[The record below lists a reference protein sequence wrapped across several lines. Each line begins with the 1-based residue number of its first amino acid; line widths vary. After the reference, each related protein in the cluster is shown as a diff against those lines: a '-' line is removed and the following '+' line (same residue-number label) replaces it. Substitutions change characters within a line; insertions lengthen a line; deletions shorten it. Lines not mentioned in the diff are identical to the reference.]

1 MELGFSVSAG
11 PLSQISI
18 PVVSIELAVQLA
30 TGAYGWWKARDRG
43 RSMLGLVQSKQCQ
56 ISTTSSFNLLRY
68 IDRRKDGLVRG
79 VARNPDGVLSCVTL
93 PNASTASS
101 GDQGI
106 VCLRAVVC
114 ALLCFYNSATVV
126 EILISV
132 LPGTLYTS
140 DQEGGNETIEGAMV
154 SSLRQYVEAATSE
167 ENSDDLRQ
175 KLLDGVD
182 SKLGNVTGAT
192 SKDVFECDS
201 FLESDVPNFIGA
213 LRWILTPAYNRDQRV
228 YPTRSLKVWALSL
241 IMANLGFE
249 VTASM
254 HAVSSE
260 NDYRAYVQ
268 DFSYQQTY
276 QEVILVTSNVGPTDP
291 LNTRGSGS
299 GGISSS
305 VWDSNPRTGSIRS
318 IPWVAFRNLQDNA
331 GLATPKYLSEVWEF
345 TFEYVFGLLKSP
357 QPLLGSRDLHVV
369 LEFTDTALTSFGA
382 DLHPKL
388 AHIDQRSKFWDDF
401 QWLTFVTYH
410 PLKKFATPQGKLSLW
425 NERDILSQFKGTT
438 PEYAYLPD
446 GELLDDW
453 YITRAV
459 VLATIYAVCCKW
471 LYTSDGLS
479 LLDTEIAFSPD
490 YIRRGNLGPWTSL
503 GPFSTLLLPPNQ
515 PAPGFWS
522 EMGHKTWLRMLV
534 NVFSGVPNDPA
545 LEARAERSSG
555 SRDPTF
561 KFVLGFQKN
570 GVVFLPNLLVSPSAD
585 SRDWF
590 RYHIRIGQLLDM
602 PLQEDGFVCASSGP
616 PVISQTDT
624 WRPDSSHE
632 HTLVENP
639 PPDTIV
645 RIDPEPWWESNERSI
660 VFRARVGGVVRA
672 VFSPAALV
680 EISHS
685 ILISDCECTIPKAS
699 VSLDRTVYV
708 LRLSEFLLHPSTKV
722 SNSSGPSSRS
732 VVIQTGGDPMA
743 QVLCL
748 AVANPNIRTVNS
760 IIGCIDSLQDEPS
773 HASLVFL

>member
-43 RSMLGLVQSKQCQ
+43 RSMLGIVLSKQCQ

-68 IDRRKDGLVRG
+68 IDRRKDGLIRG
-79 VARNPDGVLSCVTL
+79 VARDPDGVLSCVTL

-101 GDQGI
+101 GDQGL

-126 EILISV
+126 EILV
-132 LPGTLYTS
+132 NALPGTLYTS

-175 KLLDGVD
+175 KLLDTVD

-213 LRWILTPAYNRDQRV
+213 LRWILTPAFNRDQRV

-241 IMANLGFE
+241 IMAHLGFE

-260 NDYRAYVQ
+260 KDYRAYVQ
-268 DFSYQQTY
+268 DFSYQTTY
-276 QEVILVTSNVGPTDP
+276 QEVVLVTSNAGPTDP
-291 LNTRGSGS
+291 LNTHSIRTSPTG
-299 GGISSS
+299 
-305 VWDSNPRTGSIRS
+305 WDSNPRTGSIRS
-318 IPWVAFRNLQDNA
+318 IPWIAFQNLQDNP

-345 TFEYVFGLLKSP
+345 TFEYVFGLLEPP
-357 QPLLGSRDLHVV
+357 QPLAGARDLPVV
-369 LEFTDTALTSFGA
+369 LEFTKTALKSFGA

-401 QWLTFVTYH
+401 QWLTFVISR
-410 PLKKFATPQGKLSLW
+410 PLEKFATPHGKLSLW

-438 PEYAYLPD
+438 PEYASLPD
-446 GELLDDW
+446 GEILDDW
-453 YITRAV
+453 YITRVV

-471 LYTSDGLS
+471 LYTSDELQS
-479 LLDTEIAFSPD
+479 MLDTEIAFSPD
-490 YIRRGNLGPWTSL
+490 YIRRGNLGPWTSI
-503 GPFSTLLLPPNQ
+503 GPFSTMLLPPNR
-515 PAPGFWS
+515 PARGFWS
-522 EMGHKTWLRMLV
+522 EMDHKTWLRMIV
-534 NVFSGVPNDPA
+534 NVFSGVPNDLA
-545 LEARAERSSG
+545 LEARADRSSG
-555 SRDPTF
+555 PRDVAF
-561 KFVLGFQKN
+561 KSILGFQKN
-570 GVVFLPNLLVSPSAD
+570 GIVLLPNILVSPSANPNN
-585 SRDWF
+585 WF
-590 RYHIRIGQLLDM
+590 RYHIRVGQLLDM

-616 PVISQTDT
+616 PMVS
-624 WRPDSSHE
+624 RPDSWALDPSYE

-639 PPDTIV
+639 LPDTIV
-645 RIDPEPWWESNERSI
+645 RIDPEPWWESDERSV
-660 VFRARVGGVVRA
+660 VFRARVGGAVKA
-672 VFSPAALV
+672 VFSPVALF
-680 EISHS
+680 ERSHS
-685 ILISDCECTIPKAS
+685 ALISNCECSIPKAS
-699 VSLDRTVYV
+699 IRLNRALYV
-708 LRLSEFLLHPSTKV
+708 LRLSEFLLHS
-722 SNSSGPSSRS
+722 SNNLLDYNQINPRS

-748 AVANPNIRTVNS
+748 AVSSFGIRNFNV
-760 IIGCIDSLQDEPS
+760 IIGCIDILQNELS
-773 HASLVFL
+773 YASLIFL